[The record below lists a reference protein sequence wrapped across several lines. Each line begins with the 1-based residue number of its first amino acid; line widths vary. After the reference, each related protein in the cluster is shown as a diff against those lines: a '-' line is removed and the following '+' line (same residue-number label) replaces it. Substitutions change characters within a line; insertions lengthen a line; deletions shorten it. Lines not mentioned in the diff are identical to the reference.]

1 MKQKRAFWQQT
12 QDVFGE
18 NRDEEY
24 SMPTVKYT
32 AGSYMLWAYFFAGGP
47 GHLVQ
52 IHGTMDFIKYQHIK
66 NPNLMASARNFI
78 RGCVWIFHQDKGPKQ
93 TSKSIQKWVTEH
105 KIKLLP

>member
-32 AGSYMLWAYFFAGGP
+32 AGSYMLWAYFLLEVLDILFRYM
-47 GHLVQ
+47 V
-52 IHGTMDFIKYQHIK
+52 
-66 NPNLMASARNFI
+66 
-78 RGCVWIFHQDKGPKQ
+78 VWILSN
-93 TSKSIQKWVTEH
+93 TNI
-105 KIKLLP
+105 